1 MCAIDRNTANYVP
14 LSPIQFLER
23 SALVYPDKVAVRHG
37 ERAISYREFESRCRR
52 FASAL
57 VQRGIRHGD
66 TVAMIAPNVP
76 ALLEAHYAVPALG
89 ACSPRPSEPVRTL
102 APGTLR
108 IGTYFVNPPFEYV
121 SNGQRIGFEVDL
133 MNEIAR
139 RLALTPVFVDTQW
152 ETILQQMQAGQ
163 YDAIVG
169 GITITPE
176 RRRMLAWSTPY
187 MTTTLSLVIDS
198 RRSPQIR
205 SIADLKT
212 ASVGVQAATTDYDI
226 AVKMQQRGEIGS
238 IRVYSFAHIQDAMV
252 DLAAGRITAVMKVY
266 PVAAWLA
273 RQTPGLTIVAQ
284 VPDDPQPLGI
294 GFANNNPALLAAVNR
309 ALADMNADGSYSRLA
324 QKWGVP

>member
-1 MCAIDRNTANYVP
+1 MAGLTKRAFTG
-14 LSPIQFLER
+14 
-23 SALVYPDKVAVRHG
+23 AV
-37 ERAISYREFESRCRR
+37 
-52 FASAL
+52 L
-57 VQRGIRHGD
+57 
-66 TVAMIAPNVP
+66 
-76 ALLEAHYAVPALG
+76 ALG
-89 ACSPRPSEPVRTL
+89 ACSTRPPEPVRTL

-133 MNEIAR
+133 MNGIAR

-152 ETILQQMQAGQ
+152 ETILEQMQAGQ

-187 MTTTLSLVIDS
+187 MTTMLSLVIDS

-205 SIADLKT
+205 GIADLKT
-212 ASVGVQAATTDYDI
+212 ASVGVQVATTDYDI

-238 IRVYSFAHIQDAMV
+238 IRAYSFAHIQDAMV

-266 PVAAWLA
+266 SVAAWLA

-309 ALADMNADGSYSRLA
+309 ALADMNADGSYGRLA